1 MAIENSL
8 AIPLPVVQEYLA
20 DTNPWWIAGR
30 EADPE
35 VRHWPKRAYFAPFK
49 RLLDTVDVRRAIV
62 VIGPR
67 RVGKTVMMRQ
77 AIQALLADGVPGS
90 RIMLAQMDVPLF
102 AGQTLDSL
110 VRLFIGL
117 HHHRTEGVAHPLY
130 VFFDEIQYLKDWE
143 QHLKVLVDTHPG
155 VRFIATGSAAAA
167 LRMKSRESGAGR
179 FSDFILPP
187 LTFSEYL
194 DFCGQA
200 ALVTDIAPPDAPRPH
215 YHAPDIGALNAEFI
229 NYLNYGGFPEA
240 VMNPAVRQDPRRFLR
255 QDIVD
260 KVLQKDLPSL
270 FGISDAQQLN
280 RFFNVL
286 AYNTGLEVSPAGL
299 SKDTGLPKPRID
311 EYIEYLEAAFLIK
324 RVHRVAENARRLQ
337 RATSFKVYLTNPAV
351 RAALFGIL
359 RPQDPALG
367 RLVETAIWT
376 QWLHSPQDIA
386 ALHYAR
392 WREGRTDYEVDLV
405 GLAAHDQKPRF
416 VVEIKWSDRA
426 VQDPE
431 GELKGLRRFL
441 VQHPKLAR
449 APLVT
454 TLTQTAQR
462 QLDGHTIDFSP
473 SALHCCTIA
482 RNLLRQ
488 GI

>member
-1 MAIENSL
+1 M
-8 AIPLPVVQEYLA
+8 
-20 DTNPWWIAGR
+20 
-30 EADPE
+30 
-35 VRHWPKRAYFAPFK
+35 
-49 RLLDTVDVRRAIV
+49 
-62 VIGPR
+62 
-67 RVGKTVMMRQ
+67 
-77 AIQALLADGVPGS
+77 
-90 RIMLAQMDVPLF
+90 
-102 AGQTLDSL
+102 
-110 VRLFIGL
+110 
-117 HHHRTEGVAHPLY
+117 
-130 VFFDEIQYLKDWE
+130 
-143 QHLKVLVDTHPG
+143 
-155 VRFIATGSAAAA
+155 
-167 LRMKSRESGAGR
+167 
-179 FSDFILPP
+179 
-187 LTFSEYL
+187 
-194 DFCGQA
+194 
-200 ALVTDIAPPDAPRPH
+200 
-215 YHAPDIGALNAEFI
+215 
-229 NYLNYGGFPEA
+229 
-240 VMNPAVRQDPRRFLR
+240 
-255 QDIVD
+255 
-260 KVLQKDLPSL
+260 
-270 FGISDAQQLN
+270 
-280 RFFNVL
+280 
-286 AYNTGLEVSPAGL
+286 
-299 SKDTGLPKPRID
+299 
-311 EYIEYLEAAFLIK
+311 
-324 RVHRVAENARRLQ
+324 HRVAENARRLQ

-367 RLVETAIWT
+367 RLVETAIWS